1 MPTLLTENL
10 TELAELIG
18 ELPGGDTPAAWFC
31 SLEPEVL
38 KAYQD
43 FKDDHAAWRS
53 RMQALAEVSGLTPSD
68 PPESL
73 VVTGLGNDFL
83 IGLKPPHSLTRTPRW
98 WRVDHQGNLVPR
110 KRTKAERN
118 SPVNQAFQ
126 AARRI
131 PRAVDY
137 FDDLPNAAW
146 TTKAAYP
153 VHVRKPARAVLVFL
167 AVDPADTDPPFE
179 PGPHWIRMKLSTFHQ
194 LRERSAAAK
203 EIP

>member
-1 MPTLLTENL
+1 MATLVTENL

-18 ELPGGDTPAAWFC
+18 DLPQGDTPAAWFC
-31 SLEPEVL
+31 SVEPEVL

-43 FKDDHAAWRS
+43 FKDDHAAWVT
-53 RMQALAEVSGLTPSD
+53 RMKALYEVSGLTPSD
-68 PPESL
+68 PSDHP
-73 VVTGLGNDFL
+73 VVTELGSEYL
-83 IGLKPPHSLTRTPRW
+83 IGLKPPQRLSRTPRW

-110 KRTKAERN
+110 KRSKAEKN

-179 PGPHWIRMKLSTFHQ
+179 PGPHWIRMKMSTFHQ
-194 LRERSAAAK
+194 LRERQSARDQVK
-203 EIP
+203 

>member
-1 MPTLLTENL
+1 MATLVTENL

-18 ELPGGDTPAAWFC
+18 ELPPGDIPAAWFC
-31 SLEPEVL
+31 SVEPEVL

-43 FKDDHAAWRS
+43 FKDDHAAWRT
-53 RMQALAEVSGLTPSD
+53 RMATLVEVSGLPPSD
-68 PPESL
+68 PPEAL
-73 VVTGLGNDFL
+73 IVTGLGSEYL
-83 IGLKPPHSLTRTPRW
+83 IGLKPTQSLTRTPRW
-98 WRVDHQGNLVPR
+98 WLVDHQGNLVPR
-110 KRTKAERN
+110 KRSKAERY
-118 SPVNQAFQ
+118 SAVNLAFQ

-167 AVDPADTDPPFE
+167 AVNPADTDPPFE
-179 PGPHWIRMKLSTFHQ
+179 PGPHWIRMKMSTFHM
-194 LRERSAAAK
+194 LRERQDARDQVK
-203 EIP
+203 